1 MPSDERVGHTLQSVN
16 FSTHLDRE
24 VLDGLEVAIHVQ
36 DLLIAA
42 AAVWTVAAWWTLG
55 TGDVAAQKLA
65 AGVAVRACAIGV
77 WGWSKAWRSAGT
89 PFELP

>member
-1 MPSDERVGHTLQSVN
+1 MGHGETSVDVAGPSIDERHRNLPARALLSDDSGKASAPCRLTRVGHMQSVN

-42 AAVWTVAAWWTLG
+42 AAV
-55 TGDVAAQKLA
+55 
-65 AGVAVRACAIGV
+65 
-77 WGWSKAWRSAGT
+77 
-89 PFELP
+89 

>member
-42 AAVWTVAAWWTLG
+42 AAV
-55 TGDVAAQKLA
+55 
-65 AGVAVRACAIGV
+65 
-77 WGWSKAWRSAGT
+77 
-89 PFELP
+89 